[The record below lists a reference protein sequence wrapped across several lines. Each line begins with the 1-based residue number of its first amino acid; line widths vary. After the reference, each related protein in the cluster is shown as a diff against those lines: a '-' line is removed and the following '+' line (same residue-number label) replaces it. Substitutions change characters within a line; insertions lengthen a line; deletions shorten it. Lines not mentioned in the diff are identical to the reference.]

1 VDPSLR
7 DRILRVL
14 ETLPD
19 DKGYQVLDYVA
30 FLESRYATHTPPP
43 DNVFTRLASAVEDTL
58 RASKVNATTVAQAM
72 GMMNKAM
79 GVLNGV
85 AAAGQA
91 VVTDV
96 ASVGKQVASDLASAA
111 QKPSAPT
118 GAGTPPGA
126 SSPPPTGGGPAAAP
140 PSGGPTA

>member
-1 VDPSLR
+1 MDPTLR
-7 DRILRVL
+7 DRILRAL
-14 ETLPD
+14 DTLPD
-19 DKGYQVLDYVA
+19 DKGYQVLDYVS
-30 FLESRYATHTPPP
+30 FLESRYAQHAPPP

-91 VVTDV
+91 VVSDV
-96 ASVGKQVASDLASAA
+96 ASVGKQVASDIAA
-111 QKPSAPT
+111 AATPKP
-118 GAGTPPGA
+118 
-126 SSPPPTGGGPAAAP
+126 AAP
-140 PSGGPTA
+140 PSQTPLPNDQAPSDGQSG

>member
-1 VDPSLR
+1 MDPTLR
-7 DRILRVL
+7 DRILRAL
-14 ETLPD
+14 DTLPD
-19 DKGYQVLDYVA
+19 DKGYQVLDYVS
-30 FLESRYATHTPPP
+30 FLESRFAQHAPPP

-91 VVTDV
+91 VVSDV
-96 ASVGKQVASDLASAA
+96 ASVGKQVASDIAA
-111 QKPSAPT
+111 ATTPKPAAP
-118 GAGTPPGA
+118 ATPPA
-126 SSPPPTGGGPAAAP
+126 TPPAPPPQADGQAP
-140 PSGGPTA
+140 SDGQAG

>member
-7 DRILRVL
+7 DRIVRVL

-30 FLESRYATHTPPP
+30 FLESRFATRTPPP

-58 RASKVNATTVAQAM
+58 RASKVNATAVAQAM

-91 VVTDV
+91 VVSDV
-96 ASVGKQVASDLASAA
+96 ASVGKQVASDIAAAA
-111 QKPSAPT
+111 QKPATPAPPAT
-118 GAGTPPGA
+118 PAASDTPPSQGQA
-126 SSPPPTGGGPAAAP
+126 G
-140 PSGGPTA
+140 